1 MERDYIDLLELLA
14 MVREELEAAFPERF
28 WVKAEIASVQT
39 KANGHCYLE
48 LVQHEN
54 GGVVAKVKANIWR
67 SRFAPL
73 RAYFR
78 EATGGDLAV
87 GMEVLLR
94 VQVTFSEAYG
104 FSLNVEEIYSA
115 AARWR
120 SWRRTACWT
129 ARSNWNLRCCRTA
142 WP

>member
-78 EATGGDLAV
+78 EATGGDLA
-87 GMEVLLR
+87 G
-94 VQVTFSEAYG
+94 AP
-104 FSLNVEEIYSA
+104 ISA
-115 AARWR
+115 K
-120 SWRRTACWT
+120 RRGATWP
-129 ARSNWNLRCCRTA
+129 SGWRCCCGCR
-142 WP
+142 